1 MPGYSPTPLV
11 ACFDAMKIGIL
22 QCDAVRESLRE
33 QGFEEYPV
41 VFARRFRELYPN
53 LEFEVYR
60 CMAGE
65 IPHRIDAC
73 DAYVSTGSRFSVL
86 DPDPWIRKLEV
97 FVAELV
103 ARRIPYV
110 GICFGHQLLAQALG
124 GTVVKADAGW
134 GVGVSENRIEGDYWW
149 MGEDRLHDV
158 NLIVSH
164 QDQVSRVP
172 PQMQV
177 LGGSD
182 FCPNYFCLVDDCALS
197 IQGHPE
203 FSRDYSRA
211 LMELRREIIPAEVIE
226 SGLRSLD
233 KRIDDHAVF
242 RWMLRFL
249 REAPRHAGD

>member
-1 MPGYSPTPLV
+1 
-11 ACFDAMKIGIL
+11 MKIGIL

-41 VFARRFRELYPN
+41 VFARRFRELDPD
-53 LEFEVYR
+53 LEFAVYR
-60 CMAGE
+60 CMDGE
-65 IPHRIDAC
+65 IPARAEEC

-103 ARRIPYV
+103 ERRIPYV

-134 GVGVSENRIEGDYWW
+134 GVGVSENHIDGDFWW
-149 MGEDRLHDV
+149 MGDDRLHDV

-172 PQMQV
+172 PQMKV

-211 LMELRREIIPAEVIE
+211 LMELRREIIPHEVVETGIA
-226 SGLRSLD
+226 SLE
-233 KRIDDHAVF
+233 KRVDDLAVF

-249 REAPRHAGD
+249 RGSGRAMDPRQAASG